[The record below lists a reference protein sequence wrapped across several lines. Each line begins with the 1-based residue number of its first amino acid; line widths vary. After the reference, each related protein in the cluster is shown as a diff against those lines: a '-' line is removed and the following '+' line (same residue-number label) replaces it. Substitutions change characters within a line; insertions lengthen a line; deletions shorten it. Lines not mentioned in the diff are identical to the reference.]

1 MFKDKAFWNLE
12 GFNFETTKRNVSNYF
27 KVLEKLEWEF
37 AKLNAQNGQVAN
49 YDFTTEYQKQS
60 YIPIDKDMFNLSV
73 KEQKGEQLKKYI
85 ASYYWAK
92 SVLSDKEQI
101 YIHEYFVNQKYEDE
115 IVDLLGF
122 ASSDS
127 NEFRKLK
134 RSAIYKFADFFG
146 LLELEAIK
154 TETGEE
160 NEKENINK
168 RNSKI

>member
-1 MFKDKAFWNLE
+1 MFGDKEFWNVE
-12 GFNFETTKRNVSNYF
+12 GFNFEATKRNVSNYF
-27 KVLEKLEWEF
+27 KVLEKLEWEL

-49 YDFTTEYQKQS
+49 YDFIAEYQKQP

-73 KEQKGEQLKKYI
+73 KEQKQEQIKKYI

-92 SVLSDKEQI
+92 SVLSENEQL

-122 ASSDS
+122 VSSDS

-134 RSAIYKFADFFG
+134 RSAIYKFADFFN
-146 LLELEAIK
+146 LLELEIIK
-154 TETGEE
+154 IETGEE
-160 NEKENINK
+160 NEKKNVNK
-168 RNSKI
+168 RNN